1 MGKLTIQKVSFIIT
15 TGGIKMNKSVC
26 VALGNAVRAT
36 RKSKNLSQEALA
48 EKLGVC
54 KRTIMDIEKNT
65 GNPKFELLCML
76 VRELDLPLYEVFYP
90 EVSDSSEMKNVLMK
104 ELSDCSDY
112 EMKIILSVVK
122 SLRDTLKNKDK
133 NI

>member
-1 MGKLTIQKVSFIIT
+1 MNQSVS
-15 TGGIKMNKSVC
+15 
-26 VALGNAVRAT
+26 ALGSVVRAT

-48 EKLGVC
+48 ERLGVC

-90 EVSDSSEMKNVLMK
+90 EVEDRSEMKNVIMK
-104 ELSDCSDY
+104 ELNNCSDY
-112 EMKIILSVVK
+112 EMKVILSVVK
-122 SLRDTLKNKDK
+122 SLRYTLKNEK
-133 NI
+133 NID

>member
-1 MGKLTIQKVSFIIT
+1 MNQSVS
-15 TGGIKMNKSVC
+15 
-26 VALGNAVRAT
+26 ALGSIVRAT

-76 VRELDLPLYEVFYP
+76 VRELDLPIYQVFYP
-90 EVSDSSEMKNVLMK
+90 EVGENSEMRNVLLK

-112 EMKIILSVVK
+112 EMRVILSMVK
-122 SLRDTLKNKDK
+122 SLRSTLRNEK
-133 NI
+133 

>member
-1 MGKLTIQKVSFIIT
+1 MNQLVS
-15 TGGIKMNKSVC
+15 
-26 VALGNAVRAT
+26 ALGNAVRAT

-48 EKLGVC
+48 ERLGVC

-90 EVSDSSEMKNVLMK
+90 EVINNSETKNALMK

-122 SLRDTLKNKDK
+122 SLRYTLRNEKN
-133 NI
+133 NH

>member
-1 MGKLTIQKVSFIIT
+1 
-15 TGGIKMNKSVC
+15 MNQSMS
-26 VALGNAVRAT
+26 ALGSVVRET

-48 EKLGVC
+48 EKIGVC
-54 KRTIMDIEKNT
+54 KRTIIDIEKNT

-76 VRELDLPLYEVFYP
+76 VRELDLPLYQVFYP
-90 EVSDSSEMKNVLMK
+90 EVAENMEMKNVLMK

-122 SLRDTLKNKDK
+122 SLRDTLKSE
-133 NI
+133 